1 MSAPKTL
8 DQTLKNHRTATI
20 RSTQSDWMMRVSLF
34 QIRVIRAG
42 SRSRGPHNVAVRQRA
57 LAKDT
62 GATRKVPR
70 RSPATSS

>member
-8 DQTLKNHRTATI
+8 DQTLKNHRTATF